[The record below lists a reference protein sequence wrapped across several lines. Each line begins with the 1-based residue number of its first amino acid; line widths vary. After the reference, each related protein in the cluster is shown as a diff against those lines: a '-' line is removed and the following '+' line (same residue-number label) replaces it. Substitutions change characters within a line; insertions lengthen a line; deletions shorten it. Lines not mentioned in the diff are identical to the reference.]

1 MNEIELA
8 LTLFNLRHHI
18 EKTLKDLGVVRT
30 HKFISDFGEWL
41 ACKLFNGTLAS
52 NPNEVAW
59 DIEANGIKY
68 QVKTH
73 HKAETT
79 PAQWSKIKTLEYPV
93 IIFQLKKDYK
103 VNNVYFI
110 TKDRLQDIFKPADN
124 QQNQNEFI
132 LRWSECEN
140 IDERFI
146 NDYPFL
152 F

>member
-41 ACKLFNGTLAS
+41 ACKLFNGTLAL
-52 NPNEVAW
+52 NPNEVDW

-73 HKAETT
+73 HKADTT
-79 PAQWSKIKTLEYPV
+79 HAQWSKIKTSEYPT
-93 IIFQLKKDYK
+93 IIFQLKTDYK
-103 VNNVYFI
+103 VKNIYFI
-110 TKDRLQDIFKPADN
+110 TKQRLQVLFDRTNN
-124 QQNQNEFI
+124 QSKYRLQ
-132 LRWSECEN
+132 WSECDN
-140 IDERFI
+140 ISERFI

-152 F
+152 FQ